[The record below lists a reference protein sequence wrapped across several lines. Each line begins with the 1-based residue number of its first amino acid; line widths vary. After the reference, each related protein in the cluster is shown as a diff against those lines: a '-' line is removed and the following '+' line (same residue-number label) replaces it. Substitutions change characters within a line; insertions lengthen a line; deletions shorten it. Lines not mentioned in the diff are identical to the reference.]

1 MIAYSRPKRFDLYT
15 LCQSKLLENHSLHSG
30 TYLYGPYMAVPPPG
44 TDLTAQSHLLSF
56 IGEIVYAPAELF
68 VERSISNYTPLSVMV
83 CQVHVLKEAGI
94 PFLHKKDTKQNKT
107 AQSAEDLFYYSTFNR
122 DRLENIFAKCEVKA
136 LSYKTVSST
145 GSKAKSA

>member
-1 MIAYSRPKRFDLYT
+1 MYNVFATFVKV
-15 LCQSKLLENHSLHSG
+15 EAG
-30 TYLYGPYMAVPPPG
+30 
-44 TDLTAQSHLLSF
+44 LTVQSHLLSF

-94 PFLHKKDTKQNKT
+94 PFLHKKDPKQNKT
-107 AQSAEDLFYYSTFNR
+107 AQSVEDLFYYSTFINR

-136 LSYKTVSST
+136 LSYNCFIHRIQS
-145 GSKAKSA
+145 